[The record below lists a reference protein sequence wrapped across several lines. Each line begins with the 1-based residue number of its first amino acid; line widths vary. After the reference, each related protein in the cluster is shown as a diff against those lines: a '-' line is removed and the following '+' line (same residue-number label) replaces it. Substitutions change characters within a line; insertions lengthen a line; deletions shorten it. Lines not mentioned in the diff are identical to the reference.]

1 MTTVIKTVFFSSLM
15 SLTIV
20 RFDTQDNIYKNAF
33 SNEWSHQESDP
44 AIGYIP
50 EYTLKRELIKG
61 KPGIR
66 LKTLA
71 PVKMVRLNDYPFK
84 YKVKRV
90 SDNEYE
96 ITSTRLQDYFDE
108 TDIIE
113 VVIKSR

>member
-20 RFDTQDNIYKNAF
+20 RFDTQDNIYKKAF
-33 SNEWSHQESDP
+33 SNEWSHQEPQPGS
-44 AIGYIP
+44 GEVS
-50 EYTLKRELIKG
+50 EYVLKRELIKG

-71 PVKMVRLNDYPFK
+71 PVKMVKLNDYPFK

-96 ITSTRLQDYFDE
+96 ITSAMLQDYFDE

-113 VVIKSR
+113 VVIKSK